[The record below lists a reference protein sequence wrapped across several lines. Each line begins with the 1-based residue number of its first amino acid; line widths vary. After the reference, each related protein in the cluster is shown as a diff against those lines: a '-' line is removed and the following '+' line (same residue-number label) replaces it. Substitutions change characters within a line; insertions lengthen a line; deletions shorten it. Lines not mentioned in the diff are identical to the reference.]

1 MATAANLTGKSAV
14 RVAVIGDPGTG
25 KSSLVFAL
33 ATGQFSEEV
42 PTVMPPR
49 PPPRRLFLRWRPHH
63 HRRHLLQVRIPPEQ
77 KERLVAECKAADVVV
92 LTYACDRP
100 DTVERLVSF
109 WLPELRQLKLN
120 VPVIVAGCK
129 LDLTQINVDQVT
141 EPIIRLFHDVDTCIE
156 CSALRLFQVPE
167 VFYYAH
173 KAVLHPTA
181 PLFDQEAQCLK
192 PRCIRALK
200 RIFFLCD
207 HDRDGALNDMELND
221 FQFKCFGA
229 PLQPDGISATRR
241 VVQQRMPEGVNEAGL
256 TLIGFLYLNALFIEN
271 GGLETAWRVLRKFGY
286 DNEVKLR
293 DDLISVPIIRAPDQ
307 TMELTVKAV
316 NFLTG
321 LFNIFDIDNDGVLLP
336 AELEDLFSTAPENPW
351 SSDPY
356 KNCAETNVVSCGL
369 SLNGFLSKW
378 ALMTFLD
385 PSKSLANLVYV
396 GYLGD
401 FASAFTTTRK
411 RRDDRKRKQT
421 HRNVFH
427 CYVFG
432 PRGSGK
438 SALLQSFIGRQPSD
452 PLPSSSEL
460 FATNTVELTD
470 LLGVF
475 LIQCFIFFLLK
486 ETRKILILHEIPED
500 DVRSLLT
507 NQESLATCDVAVF
520 VYDSSDEVSW
530 QRTRDLLIKVATHGE
545 STGYKVPCLI
555 VAAKDD
561 LDQSPHALQES
572 TRVSQD
578 IGIET
583 PIPVSVES
591 RDLNNVFRRIVHA
604 AQQPHLSIPE
614 TEAGRTSRQYR
625 QLLSRSLM
633 VASAGAAIAVVGVTA
648 YRIYAARTNTSS

>member
-286 DNEVKLR
+286 DNESKQSISSQGYSIYLT
-293 DDLISVPIIRAPDQ
+293 LII
-307 TMELTVKAV
+307 
-316 NFLTG
+316 
-321 LFNIFDIDNDGVLLP
+321 
-336 AELEDLFSTAPENPW
+336 PW

-470 LLGVF
+470 
-475 LIQCFIFFLLK
+475 

-572 TRVSQD
+572 TRD